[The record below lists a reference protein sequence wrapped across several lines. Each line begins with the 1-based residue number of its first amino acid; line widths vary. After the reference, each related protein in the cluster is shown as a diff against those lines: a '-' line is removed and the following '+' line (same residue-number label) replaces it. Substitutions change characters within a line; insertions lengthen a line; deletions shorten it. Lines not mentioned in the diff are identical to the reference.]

1 MGAITVDNLGKAYKV
16 YPTRFARLK
25 EWLIP
30 FSKPRFTLKWVLQ
43 NISFTVKPG
52 EAVGIIGVNG
62 AGKSTLLKIIT
73 GTTQP
78 TTGSVQ
84 ITGRIAALLELGMG
98 FHPDFT
104 GRQNTFMAGQLLG
117 YSTEE
122 ITRLMPEIEA
132 FAGIGDYIDQPIRVY
147 SSGMQVRL
155 AFSVATATRPDILI
169 VDEALAVGDAAF
181 QRKCFRRIEEF
192 MDQGTTLLLVSHD
205 IEGVKKICGK
215 ALHIAEGH
223 LAMYGEAKGICDHY
237 EKILFGGKT
246 LKSCPPSDIMDT
258 SLSCDCEVAYGDGR
272 AFIESIWL
280 ENATGHTA
288 NVFASNAT
296 IFVHYRIRV
305 EQALDNPVL
314 ALMIKTRE
322 GVAVFGTDSVHLG
335 KSTGHF
341 EPNRT
346 LEVQF
351 KLENNLAPGIYYLN
365 CGLRDRYSEETLF
378 IHRRVDALVFRVV
391 ASEKTTAAAGL
402 AELSATLTIQ

>member
-1 MGAITVDNLGKAYKV
+1 MGTITVNNLGKAYKA
-16 YPTRFARLK
+16 YTTRFARLK

-30 FSKPRFTLKWVLQ
+30 FSKPRYTLKWVLQ
-43 NISFTVKPG
+43 NISFTVNPG
-52 EAVGIIGVNG
+52 DAVGIIGANG
-62 AGKSTLLKIIT
+62 AGKSTLLKILT

-84 ITGRIAALLELGMG
+84 VTGRIAALLELGMG
-98 FHPDFT
+98 FHPEFT
-104 GRQNTFMAGQLLG
+104 GRQNAFMAGQLLG

-122 ITRLMPEIEA
+122 IASLMPEIEA

-192 MDQGTTLLLVSHD
+192 MGQGTTLLLVSHD

-215 ALHIAEGH
+215 ALYIAEGH
-223 LAMYGEAKGICDHY
+223 LKMYGEAKDICDHY
-237 EKILFGGKT
+237 EKVLFGGKT
-246 LKSCPPSDIMDT
+246 LNSCPPSDIMDA
-258 SLSCDCEVAYGDGR
+258 SLLSDCEVAYGDGR

-280 ENATGHTA
+280 GNATGHTA
-288 NVFASNAT
+288 NVFASKAT
-296 IFVHYRIRV
+296 IFVHYRIKV
-305 EQALDNPVL
+305 EQSLDNPVL

-322 GVAVFGTDSVHLG
+322 GVAVFGTDSLHLG
-335 KSTGHF
+335 NSTGHF

-346 LEVQF
+346 FEVRF

-365 CGLRDRYSEETLF
+365 CGLRDRDSEETLF

-391 ASEKTTAAAGL
+391 ASKNTTAVTGL
-402 AELSATLTIQ
+402 VELSATLTIQ